1 MRRTGRPADKRLY
14 VEAVMDSL
22 DLSAASKDERII
34 IHESLRKMTCV
45 ELTILAKSLKKT
57 TGWKHD
63 LPQETN
69 AQKKRL
75 KILEYRL
82 TDSV

>member
-1 MRRTGRPADKRLY
+1 MKRRGRPADKRLY

-22 DLSAASKDERII
+22 ELSTASEDERSII
-34 IHESLRKMTCV
+34 YESLRKMTCV
-45 ELTILAKSLKKT
+45 ELTILAKSINKT
-57 TGWKHD
+57 TEWEQH

>member
-1 MRRTGRPADKRLY
+1 MRRRGRPADKKLY

-22 DLSAASKDERII
+22 DLSTVREDEKSII
-34 IHESLRKMTCV
+34 QESLRKMTCL
-45 ELTILAKSLKKT
+45 ELTILAKSLNHT

-63 LPQETN
+63 LPKETS

-75 KILEYRL
+75 KILEYGL

>member
-1 MRRTGRPADKRLY
+1 MKRRGRPADKKLY

-22 DLSAASKDERII
+22 DLSIASEDERSI

-45 ELTILAKSLKKT
+45 ELTILAKSLNKT
-57 TGWKHD
+57 TGWEHD

-75 KILEYRL
+75 KILEYGL
-82 TDSV
+82 TGSV